1 MSRVRERLYRPKK
14 QHNDAALRVQESAIL
29 SAMLRDVYITGCGRF
44 LPGEPISNEHME
56 DHLGRIHG
64 RPSLLGRRALRW
76 NGIESRYYALNERG
90 ETFDTNAGMSAKSVT
105 AALDHA
111 GLALSDL
118 SFLAAA
124 TTQGDFLVP
133 GHATAVHGAL
143 GGRSMEIAS
152 FQSVCGSSL
161 MALKSAW
168 LNVGA
173 GEHQVAAACAG
184 EFSSRWFRPPFYEG
198 TALVDAKGRARAE
211 ADFLRF
217 TLSDGAGAVVMEP
230 RPRSDGISLRVEFVD
245 IVSLADRFDPCMWAG
260 ATVETRADLAMS
272 WGASGP
278 IKAHASGAIALL
290 QDFELLKR
298 VIRAWVGVYL
308 ENVDRKRIIPAAID
322 WLLCH
327 YSARSLREEIVSLLE
342 KTDAMIPQQK
352 WFSNLQWVGNVGSAS
367 IFIMLEEFLRSGRMK
382 RGEKL
387 LCVVPESGRALVGF
401 MLLEAV

>member
-1 MSRVRERLYRPKK
+1 M
-14 QHNDAALRVQESAIL
+14 A
-29 SAMLRDVYITGCGRF
+29 RDVFITGCGRF
-44 LPGEPISNEHME
+44 LPGAPVSNDAME
-56 DHLGRIHG
+56 DHLGRIAG

-76 NGIESRYYALNERG
+76 NGIETRHYALDAQG
-90 ETFDTNAGMSAKSVT
+90 VGFDTNAGMSAKAVT
-105 AALDHA
+105 AALDDA
-111 GLALSDL
+111 GLATRDL
-118 SFLAAA
+118 SFLATA

-143 GGRSMEIAS
+143 GNQPMEIAS

-161 MALKSAW
+161 MAAKVAF
-168 LNVGA
+168 LNIKA
-173 GEHQVAAACAG
+173 GEHDVAAASAG
-184 EFSSRWFRPPFYEG
+184 EFSSRWFRPNFYEG

-217 TLSDGAGAVVMEP
+217 TLSDGAGAIVMEP
-230 RPRSDGISLRVEFVD
+230 APKKAGLSLRVEFIDV
-245 IVSLADRFDPCMWAG
+245 VSLAGQFEPCMWAG
-260 ATVETRADLAMS
+260 ASVEHRTDLAAG
-272 WGASGP
+272 WATQGP
-278 IKAHASGAIALL
+278 VAAHAAGAIALL

-308 ENVDRKRIIPAAID
+308 EKVDVKRIVPEAVD

-327 YSARSLREEIVSLLE
+327 YSAQSLREEIVSLLE

-352 WFSNLQWVGNVGSAS
+352 WFSNLASVGNVGSAS
-367 IFIMLEEFLRSGRMK
+367 IWIMLEEFLRSGRLK
-382 RGEKL
+382 RGEKV